1 MPSRQ
6 RSRWGSATSTLPS
19 GTATKREVGAA
30 LKELF
35 ADGTVRREDLFVTT
49 KLWNNN
55 HRPER
60 VKPALQ
66 ASLHR
71 LGLDAV
77 DLYLVHT
84 PFAFQPGDDQDP
96 RRPAWSCHLRR
107 RGHVGGNLGRDGEP
121 LSTTGLSR
129 AIGLSDIDVDGT
141 REIIDTARIKPA
153 VVEVESHPYHPQ
165 WELHELCKTDGII
178 LLAFASL
185 GHALEP
191 RLLDDP
197 LIVSIAQRLGKT
209 PAQVL
214 LAWGIQ
220 RGSAV
225 LTGSVTPSRIRE
237 NFDVTAL
244 PESAIQEINERL
256 ETRNRF
262 NSVVDGGEPGFA
274 EVPVGP
280 MTNSL
285 EVVIAGAGPNGLM
298 LACELGLAGIRPV
311 VLDPMP
317 GPNPQPR
324 ANRIVGQAAR
334 ILDHRGL
341 YSALTGTAE
350 PPKPAPRSMFAGFP
364 LDLSS
369 DSGFPTV
376 HGPRFNSGGLLRCL
390 PSGPANTT
398 RIFVGVTP

>member
-1 MPSRQ
+1 M
-6 RSRWGSATSTLPS
+6 GSNETLSQHGFALNDGRGEIPALGFGTSLSDNTKTRDAVK
-19 GTATKREVGAA
+19 TAVEVGFRHLDAAERYRNEAEVGAA

-35 ADGTVRREDLFVTT
+35 AQRTVRREELFVTT

-66 ASLHR
+66 ASLNR

-84 PFAFQPGDDQDP
+84 PFAFKPGDDQDP
-96 RRPAWSCHLRR
+96 RDIHGA
-107 RGHVGGNLGRDGEP
+107 VVYDDGVTLAE
-121 LSTTGLSR
+121 TWAAMEGLVDEGLTR
-129 AIGLSDIDVDGT
+129 AIGLSDIDAEGT
-141 REIIDTARIKPA
+141 REIVDTARIKPA

-165 WELHELCKTDGII
+165 WELHELCEAHGII

-197 LIVSIAQRLGKT
+197 LIVSIARRVGKT

-225 LTGSVTPSRIRE
+225 LTASVTPTRIRE

-244 PESAIQEINERL
+244 PDSAIREINERL
-256 ETRNRF
+256 ETRYRF
-262 NSVVDGGEPGFA
+262 NSVVDAGNPGFA
-274 EVPVGP
+274 EVPQG
-280 MTNSL
+280 
-285 EVVIAGAGPNGLM
+285 
-298 LACELGLAGIRPV
+298 
-311 VLDPMP
+311 
-317 GPNPQPR
+317 
-324 ANRIVGQAAR
+324 
-334 ILDHRGL
+334 
-341 YSALTGTAE
+341 
-350 PPKPAPRSMFAGFP
+350 
-364 LDLSS
+364 
-369 DSGFPTV
+369 
-376 HGPRFNSGGLLRCL
+376 
-390 PSGPANTT
+390 
-398 RIFVGVTP
+398 

>member
-1 MPSRQ
+1 M
-6 RSRWGSATSTLPS
+6 GSNENLSQHKFALNNGSGEIPALGFGTSLSDNTKTH
-19 GTATKREVGAA
+19 GAVKTAVEVGFRHLDAAERYRNEAQVGTA

-35 ADGTVRREDLFVTT
+35 ADKTVRREDLFVTT

-84 PFAFQPGDDQDP
+84 PFAFQAGDDQDP
-96 RRPAWSCHLRR
+96 RHP
-107 RGHVGGNLGRDGEP
+107 DGTVIYDDGVTLEETWAAMEA
-121 LSTTGLSR
+121 LVDDGLSR
-129 AIGLSDIDVDGT
+129 AIGLSDIGAERT
-141 REIIDTARIKPA
+141 REIVDTARIKPA

-165 WELHELCKTDGII
+165 WELHELCKAHGMIM
-178 LLAFASL
+178 LAFASL

-191 RLLDDP
+191 RLLDDA
-197 LIVSIAQRLGKT
+197 LIVSIAHRVGKT

-220 RGSAV
+220 RGTAV

-244 PESAIQEINERL
+244 PDDAVREISERL
-256 ETRNRF
+256 ETRIRF

-274 EVPVGP
+274 QVP
-280 MTNSL
+280 
-285 EVVIAGAGPNGLM
+285 
-298 LACELGLAGIRPV
+298 
-311 VLDPMP
+311 
-317 GPNPQPR
+317 
-324 ANRIVGQAAR
+324 
-334 ILDHRGL
+334 
-341 YSALTGTAE
+341 
-350 PPKPAPRSMFAGFP
+350 
-364 LDLSS
+364 S
-369 DSGFPTV
+369 D
-376 HGPRFNSGGLLRCL
+376 R
-390 PSGPANTT
+390 
-398 RIFVGVTP
+398 

>member
-1 MPSRQ
+1 MTSNENLSQHKFALNNGSGQIPALGFGTSLSDNTKT
-6 RSRWGSATSTLPS
+6 RSAVK
-19 GTATKREVGAA
+19 TAVQVGFRHLDAAERYRNEAEVGAA

-35 ADGTVRREDLFVTT
+35 ADGTVRREDMFVTT

-66 ASLHR
+66 ASLGR

-84 PFAFQPGDDQDP
+84 PFAFKPGDDQDP
-96 RRPAWSCHLRR
+96 RDINGA
-107 RGHVGGNLGRDGEP
+107 VIYDDGVTLEETWAAMED
-121 LSTTGLSR
+121 LVDEGLTR
-129 AIGLSDIDVDGT
+129 AIGLSDIDVEGT
-141 REIIDTARIKPA
+141 RKIVNTARIKPA

-165 WELHELCKTDGII
+165 WELHGLRETDGIV

-197 LIVSIAQRLGKT
+197 LIVSIAGRFRKT

-220 RGSAV
+220 RGTAV
-225 LTGSVTPSRIRE
+225 LTGSVTPSRISE

-256 ETRNRF
+256 ETRYRF
-262 NSVVDGGEPGFA
+262 NSVVDAGQPGFA
-274 EVPVGP
+274 EVP
-280 MTNSL
+280 
-285 EVVIAGAGPNGLM
+285 
-298 LACELGLAGIRPV
+298 
-311 VLDPMP
+311 P
-317 GPNPQPR
+317 G
-324 ANRIVGQAAR
+324 
-334 ILDHRGL
+334 
-341 YSALTGTAE
+341 S
-350 PPKPAPRSMFAGFP
+350 
-364 LDLSS
+364 
-369 DSGFPTV
+369 
-376 HGPRFNSGGLLRCL
+376 
-390 PSGPANTT
+390 
-398 RIFVGVTP
+398 

>member
-1 MPSRQ
+1 MASITNPNQQTFALNNGR
-6 RSRWGSATSTLPS
+6 GVIPALGFGTSLSDNTHTRNAVKAAVEVGFRHLD
-19 GTATKREVGAA
+19 AAERYRNEAAVGAA

-35 ADGTVRREDLFVTT
+35 AAGTVRREDLFVTT

-66 ASLHR
+66 ASLSR

-96 RRPAWSCHLRR
+96 RHP
-107 RGHVGGNLGRDGEP
+107 DGDVVYDDGVTLEETWAAMES
-121 LSTTGLSR
+121 LVDEGLTG
-129 AIGLSDIDVDGT
+129 AIGLSDIDVETT
-141 REIIDTARIKPA
+141 RRIVDSARIKPA

-165 WELHELCKTDGII
+165 WELHEYLASEGII

-197 LIVSIAQRLGKT
+197 LVVSIAQRVGKT

-225 LTGSVTPSRIRE
+225 LTGSVNPKRISE

-244 PESAIQEINERL
+244 PESAIQEISERL
-256 ETRNRF
+256 VTRYRF
-262 NSVVDGGEPGFA
+262 NSVADGGEPGFA
-274 EVPVGP
+274 EVP
-280 MTNSL
+280 
-285 EVVIAGAGPNGLM
+285 
-298 LACELGLAGIRPV
+298 
-311 VLDPMP
+311 
-317 GPNPQPR
+317 
-324 ANRIVGQAAR
+324 
-334 ILDHRGL
+334 
-341 YSALTGTAE
+341 
-350 PPKPAPRSMFAGFP
+350 
-364 LDLSS
+364 
-369 DSGFPTV
+369 SG
-376 HGPRFNSGGLLRCL
+376 S
-390 PSGPANTT
+390 
-398 RIFVGVTP
+398 

>member
-1 MPSRQ
+1 MASNDDSNQ
-6 RSRWGSATSTLPS
+6 RKFALNTGTGEIPALGFGTSLSDNTKTRHAVK
-19 GTATKREVGAA
+19 TAVEVGFRHLDAAERYRNEAEVGAA

-66 ASLHR
+66 ASLDR
-71 LGLDAV
+71 LGLDEV

-96 RRPAWSCHLRR
+96 RHPNGAVVYDEGVTLAETWAAMEGL
-107 RGHVGGNLGRDGEP
+107 VDE
-121 LSTTGLSR
+121 GLSR
-129 AIGLSDIDVDGT
+129 SIGLSDIDAGRT
-141 REIIDTARIKPA
+141 REIVETARIIPA

-165 WELHELCKTDGII
+165 WELHELCAAHGII

-197 LIVSIAQRLGKT
+197 LIVSIAQRFEKT

-220 RGSAV
+220 RGTAV

-244 PESAIQEINERL
+244 PESVVQEISDH
-256 ETRNRF
+256 ETRIRF
-262 NSVVDGGEPGFA
+262 NSVADGGEPGFA
-274 EVPVGP
+274 EVP
-280 MTNSL
+280 
-285 EVVIAGAGPNGLM
+285 
-298 LACELGLAGIRPV
+298 
-311 VLDPMP
+311 
-317 GPNPQPR
+317 
-324 ANRIVGQAAR
+324 
-334 ILDHRGL
+334 
-341 YSALTGTAE
+341 
-350 PPKPAPRSMFAGFP
+350 
-364 LDLSS
+364 S
-369 DSGFPTV
+369 D
-376 HGPRFNSGGLLRCL
+376 R
-390 PSGPANTT
+390 
-398 RIFVGVTP
+398 